1 MNPSTSPN
9 RNLASPKSLQLYTTG
24 SEVAWYPTALDE
36 ANEIKS
42 INSKAFSFKNQDQ
55 IYGAGSLK
63 SRFSTHEISSEK
75 NDSPDFTLVLP
86 SNRLYIVIPGLM
98 LSIFL
103 AALDQTVITTAIPTI
118 VANLDGGSSYSW
130 IGTAYSLA
138 ETSILPFC
146 GIMSEVVGRKI
157 VLYTSIVLFLFGS
170 AMCGAAQNMLWLV
183 LCRAVQG
190 IGGGGIMSLVTI
202 VIADITP
209 LQTRPYYTGCMGVTW
224 GVASVM
230 GPLIGGAISQNTT
243 WRWIFFINLPTG
255 GLSLALLIFFLNLV
269 PKPTVSFC
277 VFLRDF
283 DFVGIVTITT
293 GVVLFLLGLN
303 IGSTTG
309 HWAHANVLCYL
320 IFGILCIAGFVVNEL
335 YTTRTRIIAPSAFQ
349 TLSLSSVMVTSFLH
363 YYIMSTVTYYIP
375 IYFQSIKGDGPLM
388 SGVHTLSLAVV
399 SSVVS
404 AISGMG
410 IGKLKNYRYPMIGGW
425 IVLLA
430 GTGSMIAIYYD
441 TPIPR
446 TMGFLAL
453 TAVGIGNLFQPNL
466 IAIQASVPPA
476 LMATSCSAFMLLR
489 NMGASVGISIGA
501 VIYDQQLTTLLKGT
515 EYSTGLSYSQIASIP
530 SVSERNFVFNVY
542 ANAIRTIWIV
552 NCPVAGVGMLLSFF
566 TKQEKLS
573 QSVTEY
579 KEKDKGF
586 KDAP

>member
-1 MNPSTSPN
+1 MNPSSSPN
-9 RNLASPKSLQLYTTG
+9 RSLNPTRGLNLYSTG
-24 SEVAWYPTALDE
+24 NEVTWFSSTVDE
-36 ANEIKS
+36 VNELKPAK
-42 INSKAFSFKNQDQ
+42 SKAFSISAQDQ
-55 IYGAGSLK
+55 IYGTSSLK
-63 SRFSTHEISSEK
+63 SRFSTHEASSEK
-75 NDSPDFTLVLP
+75 DDSSDFTLVLP
-86 SNRLYIVIPGLM
+86 SNRMYIVIPGLM

-103 AALDQTVITTAIPTI
+103 SALDQTVITTAIPTI

-130 IGTAYSLA
+130 IGTAYTLA
-138 ETSILPFC
+138 QTSILPFC

-190 IGGGGIMSLVTI
+190 IGGGGITSLVTI

-224 GVASVM
+224 GLASVM
-230 GPLIGGAISQNTT
+230 GPLIGGAISQKAS

-269 PKPTVSFC
+269 PKPTVSFR

-283 DFVGIVTITT
+283 DFVGIITITT
-293 GVVLFLLGLN
+293 GVVLFLVGLN

-320 IFGILCIAGFVVNEL
+320 IFGILCIAGFVVNEF
-335 YTTRTRIIAPSAFQ
+335 YTTRTRIITPSAFK
-349 TLSLSSVMVTSFLH
+349 TLSLTSVMVTSFLH
-363 YYIMSTVTYYIP
+363 YYIVSTITYYIP
-375 IYFQSIKGDGPLM
+375 VYFQNIKGDGPLM

-399 SSVVS
+399 SSLLS
-404 AISGMG
+404 AVSGMG

-430 GTGSMIAIYYD
+430 GTGSMIAIYYNTD
-441 TPIPR
+441 ISR

-453 TAVGIGNLFQPNL
+453 TAVGTGNLFQPNL
-466 IAIQASVPPA
+466 IAVQASVPPA
-476 LMATSCSAFMLLR
+476 LIATSCSAFMLLR
-489 NMGASVGISIGA
+489 NMGASVGISMGA

-515 EYSTGLSYSQIASIP
+515 KYSAGLSYSQIASIP
-530 SVSERNFVFNVY
+530 NVSEKNFVFNAY
-542 ANAIRTIWIV
+542 ANAIRMIWIV